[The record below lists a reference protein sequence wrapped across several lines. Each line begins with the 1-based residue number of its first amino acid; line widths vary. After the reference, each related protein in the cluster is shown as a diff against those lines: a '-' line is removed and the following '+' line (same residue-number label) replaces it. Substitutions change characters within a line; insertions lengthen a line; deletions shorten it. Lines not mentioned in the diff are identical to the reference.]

1 MLKKITAIMAAAVM
15 TLSLAACGSSDDSES
30 SGVYIT
36 KKKNTGKTTTA
47 AEAAIPEAE
56 DSDGSEA
63 ADSEAE
69 PEPEMTLEE
78 YLQSGVWSF
87 TDESFAELDKIPKT
101 RWQNTFF
108 DSSVEQIYCPLS
120 LVSGNYGEYV
130 RFSDELDSIYDPK
143 KPYTFTFATNI
154 ETFEGTIEGDKMEI
168 IKTYDKFTVKI
179 EDVPEGSRREWLK
192 CYGPDVERYTFDYQ
206 NPITLVRKERI
217 PMEQQL
223 KDVVGTFKLVQDD
236 SIFGSLDEEDQKAY
250 DYIRGSGTITIRE
263 DGTCLNQKGEETTV
277 TFFDPDDQNFDLAN
291 LGELKINYLYRE
303 NEDILYATYYSA
315 NNFYYRLERVN

>member
-78 YLQSGVWSF
+78 YLQSGVWVY
-87 TDESFAELDKIPKT
+87 TDETFAEIREEAEARKPDINDPMDEIFWNSFWTNVTFWDHRSVFIPSLPGYI
-101 RWQNTFF
+101 W
-108 DSSVEQIYCPLS
+108 DSDTLYYCD
-120 LVSGNYGEYV
+120 
-130 RFSDELDSIYDPK
+130 RKDAYDPK
-143 KPYTFTFATNI
+143 KSYEITI
-154 ETFEGTIEGDKMEI
+154 ETSGSGDEYSGEIENDRITLTLSDKQEPSSYALHT
-168 IKTYDKFTVKI
+168 K
-179 EDVPEGSRREWLK
+179 
-192 CYGPDVERYTFDYQ
+192 

-236 SIFGSLDEEDQKAY
+236 SIFGSLDEESQKAY

-277 TFFDPDDQNFDLAN
+277 TFFDPDDHNFDLAY
-291 LGELKINYLYRE
+291 LGGLQINYLYRE
-303 NEDILYATYYSA
+303 NEDILYATYNSA
-315 NNFYYRLERVN
+315 NKFYYRLERVN